1 MEGVIFMR
9 IKPFLFC
16 ITALFIM
23 IVILF
28 VDEALAVQYKITFV
42 RKISSEAV
50 LKIDGK
56 RYRLERG
63 EKTPHGIKLVSAT
76 KDEAVIMINDIK
88 YRYKKGSS
96 QGTALIARLLP
107 KRGHWTSK
115 GTINKKP
122 TKFLID
128 TGATTVLLGEKH
140 ARSLKISYKFA
151 KRIKVRILLC
161 LIPSVCVMS
170 F

>member
-63 EKTPHGIKLVSAT
+63 EKTPH
-76 KDEAVIMINDIK
+76 IMINDIK

-140 ARSLKISYKFA
+140 ARIGRGKGVSYYA
-151 KRIKVRILLC
+151 
-161 LIPSVCVMS
+161 
-170 F
+170 